1 MMTPMKHRTLIA
13 LIAATLAVGGCCHA
27 GADIQPADKASAEMK
42 KITGIDQC
50 AACEGITGSDQDVLL
65 VEKDG
70 TSWVLIG
77 SGPGYQA
84 AQDGH
89 NEGKTITA
97 TLAGEPVSR
106 IGLNG
111 KPYKEVKVSDIKI
124 IG

>member
-1 MMTPMKHRTLIA
+1 MTTVKHLTLIA
-13 LIAATLAVGGCCHA
+13 LIAATLAAGGCCHDV
-27 GADIQPADKASAEMK
+27 ADTRPADKANADVK
-42 KITGIDQC
+42 KITGKDEC

-70 TSWVLIG
+70 TPWVLIG

-97 TLAGEPVSR
+97 TLVGKPVSK

-111 KPYKEVKVSDIKI
+111 KPYNEVKVSDIKI
-124 IG
+124 AG